1 MFLRALNGIR
11 EPGVLPAA
19 GAPASIGKSLAQPPD
34 QIKPDAKA
42 TRMRGRVV
50 GSGGA
55 TGVSS
60 EGGVCGQAASEH
72 GEDRKRGSEAKD
84 RSEEDLEVEVGG
96 GFGAGPESALSS
108 AVAEQEI
115 EGDGDNAV
123 GLKGEKGPE
132 SDWMVPDQAVKLPKT
147 EQGTS
152 SPSNEKKIRQARQT
166 LREKFDMLVAALT
179 IVHIQFFVPTKHL
192 QCLSLALNE
201 ACRSEPT
208 LVVMVGGD
216 YMPFDCLAVTRED
229 HGAGVP
235 PATADNMMT
244 GSGVMPESNRVP
256 RLRPGG
262 LVWCLPLE
270 DFGQGD
276 IDLTGVR

>member
-1 MFLRALNGIR
+1 
-11 EPGVLPAA
+11 
-19 GAPASIGKSLAQPPD
+19 
-34 QIKPDAKA
+34 
-42 TRMRGRVV
+42 
-50 GSGGA
+50 
-55 TGVSS
+55 
-60 EGGVCGQAASEH
+60 
-72 GEDRKRGSEAKD
+72 
-84 RSEEDLEVEVGG
+84 
-96 GFGAGPESALSS
+96 
-108 AVAEQEI
+108 
-115 EGDGDNAV
+115 
-123 GLKGEKGPE
+123 
-132 SDWMVPDQAVKLPKT
+132 
-147 EQGTS
+147 
-152 SPSNEKKIRQARQT
+152 
-166 LREKFDMLVAALT
+166 MLVAALT

-216 YMPFDCLAVTRED
+216 YMPFDRLAVTKED

-244 GSGVMPESNRVP
+244 GPGVMPESNRVP
-256 RLRPGG
+256 RIRPGG